1 MPLIDDDKVTSFVDV
16 AITDDNE
23 ESLIV
28 IASRAAPLKQPE
40 SRKAQHDSDVVRES
54 QVSVESQELLPQI
67 QRLYRYNGGASL
79 TNQTICS
86 ATDSENDSTD
96 TSKESLRI
104 MALEEELAKSK
115 FELAEARSQ
124 ADWYKLE
131 HRRLFVEHDDLN
143 AFCEQLQT
151 ENSSLKSGRK
161 MPNVWLRHQ
170 ARFPRIRRKLPTYET
185 EHPKVAIPYQNAP
198 SHRHEKLKCVVEKNN
213 ESQLPE
219 PQSEPQLNDT
229 KITVQDGQVQPKH
242 EKMLVLQQQQKEVE
256 LGSILE
262 LDFSNEFDSEDAFH
276 DICSCGDGNDDD
288 DDSDNDNSDAM
299 PDELDGMSIL
309 STDDNSSLAR
319 LKLKLRKPSRQADVL
334 PMRSIKKAPSPLGPT
349 PSQLDLEVLLEDNS
363 EETPSRRINDDIS
376 VLTEAPSMCVPENR
390 KQLGAVKILDDESRT
405 DTTVETDPLTVSA
418 VPRRSSIF
426 SNNRYEP
433 RRRSSVSSPRRQ
445 SVVGE
450 LTDMN
455 LHEGRCIANE
465 RCYTEMTVNVNHNW
479 WTKLKEPMCAM
490 EVPLER
496 VKTIEQK
503 VSTIKGNQRFL
514 FGVQTMF

>member
-23 ESLIV
+23 ESPIV
-28 IASRAAPLKQPE
+28 IASRAAPVKHPE
-40 SRKAQHDSDVVRES
+40 SRKAQNDSGVVQDS
-54 QVSVESQELLPQI
+54 LVSAKSQELLPQM

-79 TNQTICS
+79 TNNTFCS
-86 ATDSENDSTD
+86 GTDSENDSTD
-96 TSKESLRI
+96 ASKESLRI

-131 HRRLFVEHDDLN
+131 HRRLFVEHDDLQ

-185 EHPKVAIPYQNAP
+185 ENLKASIPYKDAP
-198 SHRHEKLKCVVEKNN
+198 SHRHEKFQNVVEKKNQ
-213 ESQLPE
+213 SQLRE
-219 PQSEPQLNDT
+219 PQPPVNDT
-229 KITVQDGQVQPKH
+229 RTAVHDGQVQP
-242 EKMLVLQQQQKEVE
+242 EKENLLLLQQQQKEVE

-262 LDFSNEFDSEDAFH
+262 LDFSNEFDSEDTFH
-276 DICSCGDGNDDD
+276 DICSHGNNGDDD
-288 DDSDNDNSDAM
+288 DNDDSDAM

-319 LKLKLRKPSRQADVL
+319 TKLRTRNPPPRQADALLMKSIKKPPPTLGPKPSR
-334 PMRSIKKAPSPLGPT
+334 
-349 PSQLDLEVLLEDNS
+349 LDLEVLLEDNS

-390 KQLGAVKILDDESRT
+390 GRLSVAKILDDESRT
-405 DTTVETDPLTVSA
+405 DTTIETDPNSVSA
-418 VPRRSSIF
+418 IPRRSSFF

-433 RRRSSVSSPRRQ
+433 RRRSSVSTPRRQ
-445 SVVGE
+445 SMIGE
-450 LTDMN
+450 LTDMS

-465 RCYTEMTVNVNHNW
+465 RCYAEMTVNVNHNW
-479 WTKLKEPMCAM
+479 WTKLKEPMCVM
-490 EVPLER
+490 EEPPER
-496 VKTIEQK
+496 ANKIKQK
-503 VSTIKGNQRFL
+503 LSTIKGNQRYL
-514 FGVQTMF
+514 FGVQAIF